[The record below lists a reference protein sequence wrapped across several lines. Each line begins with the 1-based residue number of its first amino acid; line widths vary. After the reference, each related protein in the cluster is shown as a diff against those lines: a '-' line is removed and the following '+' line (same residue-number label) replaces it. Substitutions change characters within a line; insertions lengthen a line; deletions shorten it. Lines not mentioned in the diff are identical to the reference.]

1 LPAARGIV
9 HVFLPGSTYSA
20 AMAEGPVHS
29 PDAAGGAPAVHP
41 LYVRITHWINA
52 LAMFV
57 MIGSGWLIYN
67 ASPLFPFTFPMSITL
82 GRGLAG
88 ALLLHFAAMWVLLGN
103 GLLYVALSLARGRFR
118 TRLLPIRGAELADEL
133 RAALGGR
140 LRRDDPAR
148 YNAVQKLFYVAVL
161 VAGAISVASGFAIWK
176 PVQLRELAAL
186 FGGYEGA
193 RLVHFFA
200 MATIALFL
208 CVHVVMAVLV
218 PRTLRAMIRG
228 R

>member
-1 LPAARGIV
+1 
-9 HVFLPGSTYSA
+9 
-20 AMAEGPVHS
+20 MAEIPVHG
-29 PDAAGGAPAVHP
+29 PDASGGAPAVHP

-67 ASPLFPFTFPMSITL
+67 ASPLFSFTFPTAVTL

-103 GLLYVALSLARGRFR
+103 GLLYMALALARGHFR
-118 TRLLPIRGAELADEL
+118 TRLLPIRGAELAVEL
-133 RAALGGR
+133 RAAVTGR
-140 LRRDDPAR
+140 LRHDDLAR
-148 YNAVQKLFYVAVL
+148 YNSIQKLFYVAVL
-161 VAGAISVASGFAIWK
+161 LTGGISVASGLAVWK

-193 RLVHFFA
+193 RRVHFFA
-200 MATIALFL
+200 MATIVLFL
-208 CVHVVMAVLV
+208 CLHIIMAVLV
-218 PRTLRAMIRG
+218 PKTLRAMIRG

>member
-1 LPAARGIV
+1 LL
-9 HVFLPGSTYSA
+9 HDFLPGGTYSA
-20 AMAEGPVHS
+20 AMAEVPVQGHE
-29 PDAAGGAPAVHP
+29 ALGGTPAVHP

-52 LAMFV
+52 LAMLV

-67 ASPLFPFTFPMSITL
+67 ASPLFPFTFPTAVTL

-103 GLLYVALSLARGRFR
+103 GLLYVALSLARGHFR
-118 TRLLPIRGAELADEL
+118 TRLLPIRGAELAGEL
-133 RAALGGR
+133 RAALTGR
-140 LRRDDPAR
+140 LRHDNLMR
-148 YNAVQKLFYVAVL
+148 YNSIQKLFYVAVL
-161 VAGAISVASGFAIWK
+161 LTGVISVASGLAVWK
-176 PVQLRELAAL
+176 PVQLRELAQL

-200 MATIALFL
+200 MATIALFV
-208 CVHVVMAVLV
+208 CVHVIMAVLV
-218 PRTLRAMIRG
+218 PKTLRAMIRG

>member
-1 LPAARGIV
+1 
-9 HVFLPGSTYSA
+9 
-20 AMAEGPVHS
+20 MAEGSVHS
-29 PDAAGGAPAVHP
+29 PDAVGGAPAVHP
-41 LYVRITHWINA
+41 PYVRITHWINA

-67 ASPLFPFTFPMSITL
+67 ASPLFSFTFPMVVTL

-118 TRLLPIRGAELADEL
+118 TRLLPIRGTELAGEL
-133 RAALGGR
+133 RAALSGR
-140 LRRDDPAR
+140 LRHADPTR
-148 YNAVQKLFYVAVL
+148 YNTIQKLFYVAVL
-161 VAGAISVASGFAIWK
+161 MAGAISVASGFALWK

-208 CVHVVMAVLV
+208 CVHVIMAVLV

>member
-1 LPAARGIV
+1 V
-9 HVFLPGSTYSA
+9 HDFLPRGTYSA
-20 AMAEGPVHS
+20 AMAEVSVHG
-29 PDAAGGAPAVHP
+29 PDALGGAPAVHP

-67 ASPLFPFTFPMSITL
+67 ASPLFPFTFPAALTL

-103 GLLYVALSLARGRFR
+103 GLLYVALSVARGHFR
-118 TRLLPIRGAELADEL
+118 TRFLPIGGAELADAL
-133 RAALGGR
+133 RAALTGR
-140 LRRDDPAR
+140 LRHDDPTR
-148 YNAVQKLFYVAVL
+148 YNALQKLFYVAVL
-161 VAGAISVASGFAIWK
+161 LAGVVSVASGLAVWK
-176 PVQLRELAAL
+176 PVQLRELAQL

-208 CVHVVMAVLV
+208 CVHVLMAALV
-218 PRTLRAMIRG
+218 PKSLGAMIRG